1 MKKILTSVLAGALVL
16 GAISASS
23 AYSMN
28 PFASYLFQ
36 EGNKPYQFTN
46 AGVASSFGVTTPG
59 GVPVTFK
66 FSTGSA
72 VAQDLI
78 ANGYGSL
85 VGVDIAATLV
95 QLDASA
101 PVGGISNGFVE
112 QGMTDVAFKIVDAQN
127 KVLLSG
133 TSDFGL
139 LSGNKGGS
147 NGSLE
152 ATDDV
157 PIDNVTFASDFVD
170 LGGPK
175 YVAQAYSITT
185 TSQDPKF
192 ALDSNGWLKTSTG
205 AYNGNFS
212 IAEVPEPGTL
222 AMLIGFGVSGSL
234 FVIRRRRA

>member
-1 MKKILTSVLAGALVL
+1 MRKILTSVLAGALIF
-16 GAISASS
+16 GAVTASS
-23 AYSMN
+23 AYSLN

-36 EGNKPYQFTN
+36 ESNKPYKFTN
-46 AGVASSFGVTTPG
+46 AGVGSTFGLTSAN

-72 VAQDLI
+72 VAADLI

-85 VGVDIAATLV
+85 VGVDIPATLV
-95 QLDASA
+95 SMSADA
-101 PVGGISNGFVE
+101 PVGGTSNGFVE
-112 QGMTDVAFKIVDAQN
+112 QGVVNVAFKIVDSSN
-127 KVLLSG
+127 RVLLSG

-139 LSGNKGGS
+139 LSGKKNGS

-157 PIDNVTFASDFVD
+157 PIDNVSFASDFVN
-170 LGGPK
+170 LGSPK
-175 YVAQAYSITT
+175 YAAQAYSITT

-192 ALDSNGWLKTSTG
+192 GLDDNGWLKTSTG

-212 IAEVPEPGTL
+212 IAEVPEPGAL

-234 FVIRRRRA
+234 FIIRRRRA